1 MWCVQNS
8 ASHWLLSHDQAKQNE
23 ATKKKGE
30 KEEEKRRKKE
40 RKKKKGGGKKG
51 KKEEKK
57 KIQDKTKTIQ
67 NKRMSSCHMLN
78 EVLVERC

>member
-40 RKKKKGGGKKG
+40 RKKKRGGGKGEKRR
-51 KKEEKK
+51 KEENTG
-57 KIQDKTKTIQ
+57 QDKDNTEQKNVIL
-67 NKRMSSCHMLN
+67 SH
-78 EVLVERC
+78 VE